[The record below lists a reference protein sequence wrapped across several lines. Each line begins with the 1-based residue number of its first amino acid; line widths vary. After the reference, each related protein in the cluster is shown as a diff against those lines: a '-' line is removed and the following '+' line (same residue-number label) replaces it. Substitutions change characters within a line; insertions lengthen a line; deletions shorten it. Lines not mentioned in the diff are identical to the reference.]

1 MVIFMEKCHL
11 LTSYL
16 PIIIY
21 IYFLCVLE
29 KGRAIFFEENFLKIS
44 LKHILQKSV
53 LTAAGD
59 F

>member
-16 PIIIY
+16 PIIIHIY
-21 IYFLCVLE
+21 ILCVLGKFE
-29 KGRAIFFEENFLKIS
+29 TIFFEENLLKIS

-53 LTAAGD
+53 QTAAGD